1 MIKVTI
7 IFFLYFKVL
16 EKYIYINKM
25 SSGFVNSN
33 YINTNNGVYNGS
45 LFAIPA
51 TGFFFAQQFL
61 TPVTLTQTHALT
73 QVDVTNS
80 LQLHLSREFINNELG
95 PFNEGTGKFDVE
107 YINIEAQAFVHDIS
121 NNYTV
126 NPSSII
132 SLGALSTLYSNYNN
146 FVNSYFNYANGFN
159 ILFSYEQYN
168 YNYGNFSNDD
178 FINLISD
185 LSGQITINYINEM
198 LEYIDTYNTF
208 GNRPGPTD
216 ISGGF
221 LVGDLIYIPNGFQV
235 TLTTDICNN
244 GVLLNNLGITHAQTI
259 QTNNSGVI
267 YGNIFGSSG
276 NELLVTTTIDYPP
289 NNEILNQIVEIPILL
304 KIYDALVPP

>member
-1 MIKVTI
+1 
-7 IFFLYFKVL
+7 
-16 EKYIYINKM
+16 M

-80 LQLHLSREFINNELG
+80 LQLNLSRDFINGLLG
-95 PFNEGTGKFDVE
+95 TWVDGKFDHE
-107 YINIEAQAFVHDIS
+107 YINIEAQEFVTDIS
-121 NNYTV
+121 VNYAL

-208 GNRPGPTD
+208 GNRPGPTTD

-259 QTNNSGVI
+259 QTNNSGVV

-276 NELLVTTTIDYPP
+276 NDLLVTTTIDYPP

-304 KIYDALVPP
+304 KVYEPVAPEI